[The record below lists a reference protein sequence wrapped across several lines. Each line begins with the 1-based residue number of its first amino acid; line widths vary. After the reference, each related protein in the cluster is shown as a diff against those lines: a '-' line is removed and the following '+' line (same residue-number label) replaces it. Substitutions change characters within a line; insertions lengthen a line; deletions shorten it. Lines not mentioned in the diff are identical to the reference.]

1 VPNFLQ
7 RWFGGRPE
15 PPKHLASAFDEL
27 DKLARARPTLASSCQ
42 ALQAI
47 LPELFGESPGA
58 QAPLPLLES
67 ARSKLA
73 EGIPLLRD
81 VPLIID
87 EDALRR
93 RALAVCAAVDQ
104 KDAETLTDELC
115 KKTWA
120 PAALLKEVLAG
131 RPETVSAQAE
141 SLGLDAEL
149 LATVLRLAALPAL
162 APIASAAA
170 EVRHGIAWDHGYCPT
185 CGSWPLL
192 AESRGLEQ
200 MRFLRCGWCACAWE
214 GSRLRCAF
222 CGNQDHR
229 TLGYFH
235 VEGEEDRMRA
245 ATCDECR
252 GYVKVVATLFALAAP
267 QLLVADLSTLHMDLV
282 AAERGY
288 FIPEIE

>member
-7 RWFGGRPE
+7 RWFGGQPE
-15 PPKHLASAFDEL
+15 RPKHLAGAFEEL
-27 DKLARARPTLASSCQ
+27 DKLPSARTTLAASCQ

-47 LPELFGESPGA
+47 LPELFGDSAVPQVA
-58 QAPLPLLES
+58 LPTSES
-67 ARSKLA
+67 ARAKWA

-81 VPLIID
+81 VALTID

-104 KDAETLTDELC
+104 KEAETLTDELC
-115 KKTWA
+115 KKTWT
-120 PAALLKEVLAG
+120 PTSLLREVLAG
-131 RPETVSAQAE
+131 RPEAVSMQAE
-141 SLGLDAEL
+141 SLRLDAEL
-149 LATVLRLAALPAL
+149 LATVLRLAALAAL
-162 APIASAAA
+162 APIAAAA
-170 EVRHGIAWDHGYCPT
+170 ADLRSGIAWEHGYCPT

-200 MRFLRCGWCACAWE
+200 MRFLRCGWCASAWE

-222 CGNQDHR
+222 CSNQDHN

-252 GYVKVVATLFALAAP
+252 GYVKVVSTLFPLSPP
-267 QLLVADLSTLHMDLV
+267 QLLIADLATLHLDLV

-288 FIPEIE
+288 FVPAIE